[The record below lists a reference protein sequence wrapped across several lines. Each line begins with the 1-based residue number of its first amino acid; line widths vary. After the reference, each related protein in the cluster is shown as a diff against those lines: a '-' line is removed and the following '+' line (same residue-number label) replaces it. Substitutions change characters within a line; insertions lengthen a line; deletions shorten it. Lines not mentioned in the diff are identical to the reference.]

1 MNNKD
6 RQQIKSI
13 IDQLN
18 SLANTAEMRSN
29 TIIDNGNII
38 EDSCRAKSEGYAS
51 AYRYCVIILDDFIN
65 EKRMMW

>member
-18 SLANTAEMRSN
+18 SLADTAEMRSN
-29 TIIDNGNII
+29 TIIDNGSLI

-51 AYRYCVIILDDFIN
+51 AYRYCIMILDDFIN
-65 EKRMMW
+65 DKRMKW